1 MFKSK
6 NISFSKT
13 IARKMA
19 FNFERICASCKMQ
32 LPEEA
37 NICVGNARLLS
48 PVASSENINE
58 LGILILRALEMSM
71 DIFVVVICV
80 RVNEEIRRVFI
91 STCEETYR
99 KTISIDG
106 LISVIEPLLFNAG
119 ESAEEMEMKK
129 LNYNRSICETIYAGL
144 ALNFD

>member
-1 MFKSK
+1 
-6 NISFSKT
+6 
-13 IARKMA
+13 
-19 FNFERICASCKMQ
+19 
-32 LPEEA
+32 
-37 NICVGNARLLS
+37 
-48 PVASSENINE
+48 
-58 LGILILRALEMSM
+58 M

-129 LNYNRSICETIYAGL
+129 LNYNRSIFETIYAGL